1 MKKNEL
7 MNGDIVVLSSGTI
20 AVVIGEGNDAY
31 LLYQYGGFEFLDEYY
46 DEDLYNEIDE
56 DMVMQVFR
64 SNGGFGFEG
73 VDQEVP
79 IWERDEAWEC
89 PTEHEREEQHRLA
102 VERYE
107 AECKAAAERR
117 IEARKDLLF
126 IVAQGFYGNR
136 TGTEIRKEDID
147 RLLPGYH
154 SADLPA
160 EKPNEGNLI
169 HLKEDIDRFILGY
182 QTDEYPAE
190 EPIDR
195 SIIHLP
201 GSDSL
206 VLIYNKYQEA
216 ERLEIKERVFK
227 EDNYVIKP
235 LATIPELNLE
245 IYSRCIV
252 CRMIADGEFASLED
266 GDYEI
271 WGRYLAN

>member
-7 MNGDIVVLSSGTI
+7 MNGDIVVLSSGSV

-31 LLYQYGGFEFLDEYY
+31 LLFQYGGFEFLDEYY

-64 SNGGFGFEG
+64 SNGSFGLEG

-79 IWERDEAWEC
+79 IWERDESWEC
-89 PTEHEREEQHRLA
+89 PTEQEREEQHRVA

-117 IEARKDLLF
+117 IEARKNLIF
-126 IVAQGFYGNR
+126 IVAQSFYGNR

-147 RLLPGYH
+147 G
-154 SADLPA
+154 
-160 EKPNEGNLI
+160 
-169 HLKEDIDRFILGY
+169 FILGY
-182 QTDEYPAE
+182 QSSGV
-190 EPIDR
+190 IVDR
-195 SIIHLP
+195 PVDRAVIHLP
-201 GSDSL
+201 GSDNL
-206 VLIYNKYQEA
+206 VLIYNTDQEA
-216 ERLEIKERVFK
+216 DWLEKKERALR
-227 EDNYVIKP
+227 ESNYIIKP
-235 LATIPELNLE
+235 LATIPEMNLE

-252 CRMIADGEFASLED
+252 CRMSVDGEFESLDD

>member
-1 MKKNEL
+1 MS
-7 MNGDIVVLSSGTI
+7 DSAT
-20 AVVIGEGNDAY
+20 
-31 LLYQYGGFEFLDEYY
+31 
-46 DEDLYNEIDE
+46 
-56 DMVMQVFR
+56 
-64 SNGGFGFEG
+64 
-73 VDQEVP
+73 
-79 IWERDEAWEC
+79 
-89 PTEHEREEQHRLA
+89 
-102 VERYE
+102 
-107 AECKAAAERR
+107 ECKAAAERR

-136 TGTEIRKEDID
+136 TGTEIR
-147 RLLPGYH
+147 
-154 SADLPA
+154 
-160 EKPNEGNLI
+160 
-169 HLKEDIDRFILGY
+169 KEDIDRFILGY